1 MCYLGVFFGWVV
13 LMLERVFDN
22 GFHAGSDVVD
32 VLYSY
37 LACVA
42 GGYWWRF
49 GDVACVLCDYALSF
63 RDDGVA

>member
-1 MCYLGVFFGWVV
+1 MLV
-13 LMLERVFDN
+13 LTRVFDN

-37 LACVA
+37 LAWAVRW
-42 GGYWWRF
+42 YLWRF

-63 RDDGVA
+63 CVDGVT